1 MVPRV
6 AVDGL
11 HPDQPSEDRRRI
23 TALRILYLEEDT
35 HAVAE
40 LIHYLGDKS
49 DWEVALAK
57 TPQDA
62 RAIAK
67 KQPIDVALI
76 SATAPDTDPVA
87 VAEELTQLHRKLSIF
102 ILAPDVETGGGLAY
116 ASGRFQ
122 WLAKPC
128 PPETLI
134 SSIERMAALVSW
146 LTNNTTIDLVSGLHS
161 LPTMPSN
168 YQGVIRAIHSPDSSI
183 QDIADAVEKDMGI
196 TSRVLQ
202 VANSAYYGYSKK
214 ITSPM
219 EASML
224 LGIDTLKSLV
234 RYTHVLNNFPQTPA
248 TNAVFDAVWR
258 HSAGVAAIARKIV
271 LLHTHDEA
279 LGDEAFT
286 AALLHDIGKVVLT
299 SLKPDDYKAVIRQA
313 SETKTPIHMIERVKL
328 QTTHAETGAY
338 LLSLWGIPFSILEAV
353 AWHHYPRECREKKF
367 SALTAVHVAN
377 VAEHRRQHTE
387 DPRGVPTMDEVYLTE
402 IGVWEEAQEW
412 VKLTPDRA
420 ASNIPLKPYVVQPA
434 VAVARSARRI
444 PTWVWVIISML
455 AGMAAMLIA
464 ISLFSK

>member
-1 MVPRV
+1 MP
-6 AVDGL
+6 GPEL
-11 HPDQPSEDRRRI
+11 HPVKSREGQQRI
-23 TALRILYLEEDT
+23 TALRVLYLEEDPRL
-35 HAVAE
+35 VAE
-40 LIHYLGDKS
+40 LINFLGDKS
-49 DWEVALAK
+49 EWDVAHAK
-57 TPQDA
+57 TPADA
-62 RAIAK
+62 RAIAA

-76 SATAPDTDPVA
+76 SATMPDADPVA
-87 VAEELTQLHRKLSIF
+87 TAEELTRVHKKISIF
-102 ILAPDVETGGGLAY
+102 ILAPDADSGGGLAY

-122 WLAKPC
+122 WLTKPS

-134 SSIERMAALVSW
+134 SAIERMATLVSW
-146 LTNNTTIDLVSGLHS
+146 LTNNTTIDLVAGLHS

-168 YQGVIRAIHSPDSSI
+168 YQGVIRAIHSPHSSV
-183 QDIADAVEKDMGI
+183 QEIADAVEKDMGI

-258 HSAGVAAIARKIV
+258 HSAGVAAVARKIA
-271 LLHTHDEA
+271 LQKTGDET

-286 AALLHDIGKVVLT
+286 AGLLHDIGKVVLT
-299 SLKPDDYKAVIRQA
+299 SLRGDEYKQVIRQA
-313 SETKTPIHMIERVKL
+313 AESKTPIHMIERIKM

-353 AWHHYPRECREKKF
+353 AWHHYPRECKEKKF

-377 VAEHRRQHTE
+377 VGEHQRQQTDTE
-387 DPRGVPTMDEVYLTE
+387 KEIPKLDELYLRE
-402 IGVWEEAQEW
+402 CGVWDEAQEW
-412 VKLTPDRA
+412 VKLRPDRA
-420 ASNIPLKPYVVQPA
+420 KSDLPLRPYVVQPA
-434 VAVARSARRI
+434 VAVAKSAKQI
-444 PTWVWVIISML
+444 PTWVWLIISML
-455 AGMAAMLIA
+455 AGVAAMLAAIA
-464 ISLFSK
+464 LFSK

>member
-1 MVPRV
+1 
-6 AVDGL
+6 
-11 HPDQPSEDRRRI
+11 
-23 TALRILYLEEDT
+23 
-35 HAVAE
+35 
-40 LIHYLGDKS
+40 
-49 DWEVALAK
+49 
-57 TPQDA
+57 
-62 RAIAK
+62 
-67 KQPIDVALI
+67 
-76 SATAPDTDPVA
+76 
-87 VAEELTQLHRKLSIF
+87 
-102 ILAPDVETGGGLAY
+102 
-116 ASGRFQ
+116 
-122 WLAKPC
+122 
-128 PPETLI
+128 
-134 SSIERMAALVSW
+134 
-146 LTNNTTIDLVSGLHS
+146 
-161 LPTMPSN
+161 MPSN
-168 YQGVIRAIHSPDSSI
+168 YQGVIRAIHSPNSSI
-183 QDIADAVEKDMGI
+183 QEIADAVEKDMGI

-258 HSAGVAAIARKIV
+258 HSAGVAAVARKIV
-271 LLHTHDEA
+271 VLQTNDEA

-299 SLKPDDYKAVIRQA
+299 SLKPEEYKAVIRQA
-313 SETKTPIHMIERVKL
+313 AESKIPIHNVERIKL

-377 VAEHRRQHTE
+377 VAEHQRQQT
-387 DPRGVPTMDEVYLTE
+387 DDQRTIPTLDEVYLRE
-402 IGVWEEAQEW
+402 VGVWEEAQEW
-412 VKLTPDRA
+412 VKLRPDRA

-434 VAVARSARRI
+434 RVVARSARRI

-455 AGMAAMLIA
+455 AGVAAMLVAIA
-464 ISLFSK
+464 LFSK

>member
-1 MVPRV
+1 V
-6 AVDGL
+6 AGPET
-11 HPDQPSEDRRRI
+11 HPARSQETQRRH
-23 TALRILYLEEDT
+23 TTLSILYLEEDPRQVT
-35 HAVAE
+35 E
-40 LIHYLGDKS
+40 LIQALDQAEGKS
-49 DWEVALAK
+49 DWDVAHAK
-57 TPQDA
+57 TPDDA

-67 KQPIDVALI
+67 KQPIDVALL
-76 SATAPDTDPVA
+76 SATMSEMDPVA
-87 VAEELTQLHRKLSIF
+87 IAEELTQIHRKITIF
-102 ILAPDVETGGGLAY
+102 ILAPDAETGGGLAY

-134 SSIERMAALVSW
+134 PAIERMAMLVSW
-146 LTNNTTIDLVSGLHS
+146 LTNNTTIDLVAGLHS
-161 LPTMPSN
+161 LPTIPSN
-168 YQGVIRAIHSPDSSI
+168 YQGVIRAIHSPNSSI
-183 QDIADAVEKDMGI
+183 QDIADAVGKDMGI

-248 TNAVFDAVWR
+248 TNAIFDAVWR
-258 HSAGVAAIARKIV
+258 HSAGVAAVARKIV
-271 LLHTHDEA
+271 LLQTNDEA

-286 AALLHDIGKVVLT
+286 AALLHDIGKVVLA
-299 SLKPDDYKAVIRQA
+299 SLKPDDYKLVIRQA
-313 SETKTPIHMIERVKL
+313 AETKTPIHMVERIKL

-353 AWHHYPRECREKKF
+353 AWHHYPRESKDKKF

-377 VAEHRRQHTE
+377 VAEHQRQQT
-387 DPRGVPTMDEVYLTE
+387 DGQRTIPTLDEIYLTE
-402 IGVWEEAQEW
+402 VGVWKEAQEW
-412 VKLTPDRA
+412 VKLRPDRA
-420 ASNIPLKPYVVQPA
+420 ASDLPLKPYVVKPA
-434 VAVARSARRI
+434 IAVARSARRI

-455 AGMAAMLIA
+455 AGMAAMLVA
-464 ISLFSK
+464 ISIFSK

>member
-1 MVPRV
+1 V
-6 AVDGL
+6 AGPEL
-11 HPDQPSEDRRRI
+11 HPVKSRDGQPRI
-23 TALRILYLEEDT
+23 TALRVLYLEEDPRL
-35 HAVAE
+35 VAE
-40 LIHYLGDKS
+40 LINYLGGKS
-49 DWEVALAK
+49 DWDVAHAK
-57 TPQDA
+57 TPADA
-62 RAIAK
+62 RAIAS

-76 SATAPDTDPVA
+76 SATMADIDPVA
-87 VAEELTQLHRKLSIF
+87 VAEELTKVHKKISIF
-102 ILAPDVETGGGLAY
+102 ILAPDADSGGGLAY

-122 WLAKPC
+122 WLTKPS
-128 PPETLI
+128 PPEAVV
-134 SSIERMAALVSW
+134 SSIERMATLVSW
-146 LTNNTTIDLVSGLHS
+146 LSNNTTIDLVAGLHS

-168 YQGVIRAIHSPDSSI
+168 YQGVIRAIHSPHSSV
-183 QDIADAVEKDMGI
+183 QEIADAVEKDMGI

-258 HSAGVAAIARKIV
+258 HSAGVAAVARKIA
-271 LLHTHDEA
+271 LLKTGDDT

-286 AALLHDIGKVVLT
+286 AGLLHDIGKVVLT
-299 SLKPDDYKAVIRQA
+299 SLRGDEYKQVIRQA
-313 SETKTPIHMIERVKL
+313 AESKTPIHMIERIKM

-353 AWHHYPRECREKKF
+353 AWHHYPRECKDKKF

-377 VAEHRRQHTE
+377 VAEHQRQQSDT
-387 DPRGVPTMDEVYLTE
+387 DKQIPKLDELYLRE
-402 IGVWEEAQEW
+402 CGVWDEAQDW
-412 VKLTPDRA
+412 VKLRPDRA
-420 ASNIPLKPYVVQPA
+420 TSDLPLRPYVVQPA
-434 VAVARSARRI
+434 VAVAKSAKQI

-455 AGMAAMLIA
+455 AGVAAMLAAIA
-464 ISLFSK
+464 LFSK

>member
-1 MVPRV
+1 V
-6 AVDGL
+6 AVPEL
-11 HPDQPSEDRRRI
+11 HPARAPESYRQA
-23 TALRILYLEEDT
+23 TALSILYLEEDPRQ
-35 HAVAE
+35 VAE
-40 LIHYLGDKS
+40 LIRELGQKS
-49 DWEVALAK
+49 EWQVAHAK
-57 TPQDA
+57 TPQEA
-62 RAIAK
+62 KAIAA
-67 KQPIDVALI
+67 KQPIDVALL
-76 SATAPDTDPVA
+76 SATMGDMDPVA
-87 VAEELTQLHRKLSIF
+87 VAEELTQIHKKITIF
-102 ILAPDVETGGGLAY
+102 VLAPDAEAGGGLAY

-122 WLAKPC
+122 WLTKPC

-134 SSIERMAALVSW
+134 SAVERMAALVSW
-146 LTNNTTIDLVSGLHS
+146 LTNNTTIDLVAGLHS

-168 YQGVIRAIHSPDSSI
+168 YQGVIRAIHSPNSSI
-183 QDIADAVEKDMGI
+183 QEIADAVEKDMGI

-258 HSAGVAAIARKIV
+258 HSAGVAAVARKIV
-271 LLHTHDEA
+271 VLQTNDEA

-299 SLKPDDYKAVIRQA
+299 SLKPEEYKAVIRQA
-313 SETKTPIHMIERVKL
+313 AESKIPIHNVERIKL

-377 VAEHRRQHTE
+377 VAEHQRQQT
-387 DPRGVPTMDEVYLTE
+387 DDQRTIPTLDEVYLRE
-402 IGVWEEAQEW
+402 VGVWEEAQEW
-412 VKLTPDRA
+412 VKLRPDRA

-434 VAVARSARRI
+434 RVVARSARRI

-455 AGMAAMLIA
+455 AGVAAMLVAIA
-464 ISLFSK
+464 LFSK